1 MTGDRSRVRTAPR
14 AGSRYGRDAARSS
27 AEDRGHAELA
37 RGRRQLFDGP
47 VDDARETLLLAA
59 SLLAAGAP
67 DGAEAARLCAAD
79 AAWASGDVTACL
91 TALDDTDP
99 PGPAGSHATP
109 DTAPAGEPAHDR
121 SDPTTAGGGTGP
133 TSGVYGDAPVSALDG
148 DALAPGLSGSAPATG
163 GAGGTPASGPDGDAP
178 VSGLGG
184 DAAVSGLGGD
194 APRAGGGGGAPVSGL
209 GGDAPVSGVEG
220 GVAASGLGGSAP
232 MTGGVGGIAVSGP
245 DRRASVSGLGGSV
258 PATGGNGSAP
268 ASGLGGSAPTFG
280 LGGDASASGRDG
292 SAPTT
297 GGVGGI
303 PVSGPDGDALASGL
317 DRSVPATGGNGSAP
331 ASGLGGSA
339 PVSGLGGSA
348 PASGLGGSAPM
359 SGLGGD
365 APASGLGGS
374 APTSGLG
381 GDAPASGPGGSAPTT
396 GGVGG
401 TLVSGPDR
409 RASVSG
415 MGGSTPMSGLGGDA
429 PASGLGGSA
438 PTSGLGGDAP
448 ASGRD
453 GSAPTTGGVG
463 GIPVS
468 GPDGDAL
475 ASGLDRSV
483 QTTGGNGSA
492 PASGPGGSAPASG
505 PDGHPSATDRADGGS
520 PSPAAAG
527 LTVPPV
533 GTGRPELRGSGWGR
547 DQDPFFRDYRDGMR
561 ALLVRRPE
569 LAAGPL
575 RRVLS
580 RVRHDD
586 PPERLLRAA
595 SAALLLGD
603 VHAARAAGARALA
616 VARNAECVASE
627 ARALE
632 YLAYGELR
640 AGRHAQARA
649 HAEEGVRA
657 ALLAGHRNTAAS
669 HHALLALAASIEG
682 DTAAVAGYA
691 SAALATARRHGLAQA
706 ATLAEWATA
715 RADLARGRPLDA
727 ADRLGPLVGPGP
739 RRGHFAVWMLAVPCF
754 VEAAVLAGQPEDA
767 REPVVDLAR
776 WADFGADPHA
786 SAQLAR
792 CRALLA
798 ADDREADDLYLRAL
812 ALHDG
817 SGGDFERARTELLY
831 GRWLRR
837 RRRLREARGRLGAA
851 LVAFEHCGA
860 GAWADQTRGE
870 LRANGAA
877 SGKEPAA
884 GLARLTPQQLRI
896 ARHVA
901 EGATNREV
909 AQRLAVSTRTV
920 DYHLRNVFAA
930 LGVRSRVELAR
941 MVDQEHR

>member
-1 MTGDRSRVRTAPR
+1 MRRWGRGFAHRDARTSTFRSSLRTSNLRGVTGDSSRARTAPR

-27 AEDRGHAELA
+27 AEDRGRTELA

-79 AAWASGDVTACL
+79 AAWAAGDVMACL
-91 TALDDTDP
+91 TALDGADS
-99 PGPAGSHATP
+99 PGPAVGNAVP
-109 DTAPAGEPAHDR
+109 DTV
-121 SDPTTAGGGTGP
+121 TAEE
-133 TSGVYGDAPVSALDG
+133 SADIHG
-148 DALAPGLSGSAPATG
+148 APATG
-163 GAGGTPASGPDGDAP
+163 AHGEAPATAR
-178 VSGLGG
+178 
-184 DAAVSGLGGD
+184 
-194 APRAGGGGGAPVSGL
+194 RAGGPRPP
-209 GGDAPVSGVEG
+209 DA
-220 GVAASGLGGSAP
+220 AH
-232 MTGGVGGIAVSGP
+232 
-245 DRRASVSGLGGSV
+245 R
-258 PATGGNGSAP
+258 
-268 ASGLGGSAPTFG
+268 
-280 LGGDASASGRDG
+280 
-292 SAPTT
+292 
-297 GGVGGI
+297 
-303 PVSGPDGDALASGL
+303 
-317 DRSVPATGGNGSAP
+317 
-331 ASGLGGSA
+331 
-339 PVSGLGGSA
+339 
-348 PASGLGGSAPM
+348 
-359 SGLGGD
+359 
-365 APASGLGGS
+365 
-374 APTSGLG
+374 
-381 GDAPASGPGGSAPTT
+381 
-396 GGVGG
+396 
-401 TLVSGPDR
+401 
-409 RASVSG
+409 
-415 MGGSTPMSGLGGDA
+415 
-429 PASGLGGSA
+429 
-438 PTSGLGGDAP
+438 
-448 ASGRD
+448 
-453 GSAPTTGGVG
+453 
-463 GIPVS
+463 
-468 GPDGDAL
+468 
-475 ASGLDRSV
+475 
-483 QTTGGNGSA
+483 
-492 PASGPGGSAPASG
+492 
-505 PDGHPSATDRADGGS
+505 
-520 PSPAAAG
+520 
-527 LTVPPV
+527 TVPPAGGGQPAPPGP
-533 GTGRPELRGSGWGR
+533 GTGQDR
-547 DQDPFFRDYRDGMR
+547 DPFFWDYRDGMR
-561 ALLVRRPE
+561 ALLTRRPE
-569 LAAGPL
+569 HAAGPL

-632 YLAYGELR
+632 YLACGELR
-640 AGRHAQARA
+640 AGRHAQARS

-657 ALLAGHRNTAAS
+657 ALLAGHRNSAAS
-669 HHALLALAASIEG
+669 HHAMLALAASIEG
-682 DTAAVAGYA
+682 DTAAVTGYA

-715 RADLARGRPLDA
+715 RADLARGHPLDA
-727 ADRLGPLVGPGP
+727 ADRLRPLVGPGP

-754 VEAAVLAGQPEDA
+754 VEAAVLAGQPGDA
-767 REPVVDLAR
+767 RGPVGDLAR

-786 SAQLAR
+786 PAQLAR

-851 LVAFEHCGA
+851 LVAFERCGA
-860 GAWADQTRGE
+860 GAWADQARGE

-930 LGVRSRVELAR
+930 LGVRSRIELAR

>member
-1 MTGDRSRVRTAPR
+1 ARRAAPR
-14 AGSRYGRDAARSS
+14 ARPPAPPPPPPPALPPPAPPPPPGAENLPVPPPGTRQPEPPGSV
-27 AEDRGHAELA
+27 
-37 RGRRQLFDGP
+37 RGRER
-47 VDDARETLLLAA
+47 
-59 SLLAAGAP
+59 
-67 DGAEAARLCAAD
+67 
-79 AAWASGDVTACL
+79 
-91 TALDDTDP
+91 
-99 PGPAGSHATP
+99 
-109 DTAPAGEPAHDR
+109 
-121 SDPTTAGGGTGP
+121 
-133 TSGVYGDAPVSALDG
+133 
-148 DALAPGLSGSAPATG
+148 
-163 GAGGTPASGPDGDAP
+163 
-178 VSGLGG
+178 
-184 DAAVSGLGGD
+184 
-194 APRAGGGGGAPVSGL
+194 
-209 GGDAPVSGVEG
+209 
-220 GVAASGLGGSAP
+220 
-232 MTGGVGGIAVSGP
+232 
-245 DRRASVSGLGGSV
+245 
-258 PATGGNGSAP
+258 
-268 ASGLGGSAPTFG
+268 
-280 LGGDASASGRDG
+280 
-292 SAPTT
+292 
-297 GGVGGI
+297 
-303 PVSGPDGDALASGL
+303 
-317 DRSVPATGGNGSAP
+317 
-331 ASGLGGSA
+331 
-339 PVSGLGGSA
+339 
-348 PASGLGGSAPM
+348 
-359 SGLGGD
+359 
-365 APASGLGGS
+365 
-374 APTSGLG
+374 
-381 GDAPASGPGGSAPTT
+381 
-396 GGVGG
+396 
-401 TLVSGPDR
+401 
-409 RASVSG
+409 
-415 MGGSTPMSGLGGDA
+415 
-429 PASGLGGSA
+429 
-438 PTSGLGGDAP
+438 
-448 ASGRD
+448 
-453 GSAPTTGGVG
+453 
-463 GIPVS
+463 
-468 GPDGDAL
+468 
-475 ASGLDRSV
+475 
-483 QTTGGNGSA
+483 
-492 PASGPGGSAPASG
+492 
-505 PDGHPSATDRADGGS
+505 
-520 PSPAAAG
+520 
-527 LTVPPV
+527 
-533 GTGRPELRGSGWGR
+533 
-547 DQDPFFRDYRDGMR
+547 DPFFRDYRDGMR
-561 ALLVRRPE
+561 ALLARRPE
-569 LAAGPL
+569 HAAGPL

-580 RVRHDD
+580 HVRHDD

-754 VEAAVLAGQPEDA
+754 VEAAVRAGQPEDA
-767 REPVVDLAR
+767 RGPVGDLAR

-786 SAQLAR
+786 AAQLAR

-798 ADDREADDLYLRAL
+798 ADDREADDLYVRAL

-817 SGGDFERARTELLY
+817 AGGDFERARTELLY

-851 LVAFEHCGA
+851 LVAFERCGA
-860 GAWADQTRGE
+860 GAWADQTRDE

-930 LGVRSRVELAR
+930 LGVRSRIELAR